1 MKRKRTFLFILFST
15 MVIGITGSLLFKQA
29 ISSNKNYFKSSTL
42 VANNTCTVDG
52 RSYGSYNFSFNA
64 TELTSGVD
72 YWQCHNATS
81 GYWTTCP
88 NSNGCITYKINADSG
103 YDQIKTYDSA
113 GNVSSIRYLYKKD
126 IEQISGMQDSTYV
139 NDSGRGKGK
148 VKIIESNKREAKV
161 VKVNGK
167 YKLEG
172 SLYNCID

>member
-1 MKRKRTFLFILFST
+1 

-29 ISSNKNYFKSSTL
+29 ISCNKNYFKSSTL

-103 YDQIKTYDSA
+103 YDQIKTYDIA

-126 IEQISGMQDSTYV
+126 I
-139 NDSGRGKGK
+139 
-148 VKIIESNKREAKV
+148 
-161 VKVNGK
+161 
-167 YKLEG
+167 
-172 SLYNCID
+172 

>member
-1 MKRKRTFLFILFST
+1 
-15 MVIGITGSLLFKQA
+15 MVIGITGSLLFQQA
-29 ISSNKNYFKSSTL
+29 ISSNKNYFKSSAL

-52 RSYGSYNFSFNA
+52 RSSGSYNFSFNA

-81 GYWTTCP
+81 GYGTTCP

-139 NDSGRGKGK
+139 NVSGRGKGK

-172 SLYNCID
+172 SLYNCIDQGMLFILFSF